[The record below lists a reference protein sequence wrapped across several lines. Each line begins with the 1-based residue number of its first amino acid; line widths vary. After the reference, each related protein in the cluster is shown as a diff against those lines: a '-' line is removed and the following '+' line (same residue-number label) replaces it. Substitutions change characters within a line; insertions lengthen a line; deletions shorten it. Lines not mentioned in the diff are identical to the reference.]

1 MAEIRPTLYSTELQK
16 MLYPDNS
23 FMNRAVRERGVA
35 PDVKTIEKPVQG
47 KINKAKE
54 GEPGVLPLK
63 VTNPADGTHSY
74 NTTLI
79 YCEPILIDSQSE
91 LLVNYNKRQS
101 KQEQQ
106 ASELMTKAAAYT
118 LRHWAPTQAA
128 NILKTTGTGRPSNV
142 AGFSSNRKAVT
153 KADILKVHNLMMR
166 MNVSGLGG
174 SWYGMVTPDMYTD
187 LLGIEDF
194 IDYYKTGNETGLRN
208 GVVGRILGI
217 DIFVRTTDNQHA
229 GILYNSSNEPQDG
242 DVAPTDSLLSGGL
255 FWNDRLVCIAQ
266 GTPQVSIN
274 ENKAEYLGG
283 TLMSCWMRH
292 GADILRDDQ
301 KGVIALLEDK

>member
-1 MAEIRPTLYSTELQK
+1 MAEIRPTLYSSELQK

-47 KINKAKE
+47 SIKKAKE
-54 GEPGVLPLK
+54 GEPSMLPLQIY
-63 VTNPADGTHSY
+63 NPSDGKHSY
-74 NTTLI
+74 DTTLL
-79 YCEPILIDSQSE
+79 YCDPILIDSQSE

-118 LRHWAPTQAA
+118 LNHWAPTNAA
-128 NILKTTGTGRPSNV
+128 NLVKTTGTARASNV
-142 AGFSSNRKAVT
+142 KGFSSNRKAVT
-153 KADILKVHNLMMR
+153 KEDMLKIHNLMMR
-166 MNVSGLGG
+166 MNVSSLGG

-187 LLGIEDF
+187 LLGISDF
-194 IDYYKTGNETGLRN
+194 IDYYKTGNETGLRT
-208 GVVGRILGI
+208 GAVGRILGI
-217 DIFVRTTDNQHA
+217 DIFVRTNDNQHA
-229 GILYNSSNEPQDG
+229 GILYNASDVQQDG
-242 DVAPTDSLLSGGL
+242 DTEPTDALLAGGL

-266 GTPQVSIN
+266 GTPHICIN

-301 KGVIALLEDK
+301 KGVIALLEAK

>member
-1 MAEIRPTLYSTELQK
+1 MAEIRPTLYLTELQK
-16 MLYPDNS
+16 MLFPDNS

-47 KINKAKE
+47 AIKKAKE
-54 GEPGVLPLK
+54 GEPSTLPLP
-63 VTNPADGTHSY
+63 VYNPADGKHSY
-74 NTTLI
+74 DTTLI
-79 YCEPILIDSQSE
+79 YCDPILIDSQSE
-91 LLVNYNKRQS
+91 LLVNYNKRQT

-118 LRHWAPTQAA
+118 LKHWSPTLTS
-128 NILKTTGTGRPSNV
+128 NILKTSGTARASNV
-142 AGFSSNRKAVT
+142 AGFSTNRKAV
-153 KADILKVHNLMMR
+153 KKEDMLALHNLMMR

-187 LLGIEDF
+187 LLGIPEF
-194 IDYYKTGNETGLRN
+194 IDYYKTGNETGLRS

-217 DIFVRTTDNQHA
+217 EIFVRTADNGHA
-229 GILYNSSNEPQDG
+229 GILYNGNTPVDG
-242 DVAPTDSLLSGGL
+242 DSAVTDDLLSGGL

-266 GTPQVSIN
+266 GTPRISIN

-283 TLMSCWMRH
+283 TLMSCWMRL

-301 KGVIALLEDK
+301 KGVIALLEAK

>member
-1 MAEIRPTLYSTELQK
+1 MAEIRPTLYSSELQK

-47 KINKAKE
+47 SIKKAKE
-54 GEPGVLPLK
+54 GEPSTLPLQIY
-63 VTNPADGTHSY
+63 NPSDGKHSY
-74 NTTLI
+74 DTTLI
-79 YCEPILIDSQSE
+79 YCDPILIDSQSE

-118 LRHWAPTQAA
+118 LNHWAPTNAV
-128 NILKTTGTGRPSNV
+128 NLVKTTGTARASNV
-142 AGFSSNRKAVT
+142 KGFSSNRKAVT
-153 KADILKVHNLMMR
+153 KEDMLKIHNLMMR
-166 MNVSGLGG
+166 MNVSSLGG

-187 LLGIEDF
+187 LLGISDF
-194 IDYYKTGNETGLRN
+194 IDYYKTGNETGLRT
-208 GVVGRILGI
+208 GAVGRILGI
-217 DIFVRTTDNQHA
+217 DIFVRTNDNQHA
-229 GILYNSSNEPQDG
+229 GILYNASDVPQDG
-242 DVAPTDSLLSGGL
+242 DTEPTDALLAGGL

-266 GTPQVSIN
+266 GTPHICIN

-301 KGVIALLEDK
+301 KGVIALLEAK

>member
-1 MAEIRPTLYSTELQK
+1 

-54 GEPGVLPLK
+54 GEPSVLPLT
-63 VTNPADGTHSY
+63 VSNPADSTRSY
-74 NTTLI
+74 QTTLI

-91 LLVNYNKRQS
+91 LLVNYNKRQT

-118 LRHWAPTQAA
+118 LRHWAPTKAD
-128 NILKTTGTGRPSNV
+128 NILKTSGTARTSNV
-142 AGFSSNRKAVT
+142 PGFSSNRKPVT
-153 KADILKVHNLMMR
+153 KDDMLKVHNLMMR
-166 MNVSGLGG
+166 MNVSSLGG
-174 SWYGMVTPDMYTD
+174 QWYGMLSPDMYTD
-187 LLGIEDF
+187 LLGIPEF
-194 IDYYKTGNETGLRN
+194 TDYYKTGNETGLRT
-208 GVVGRILGI
+208 GAVGRILGI
-217 DIFVRTTDNQHA
+217 EIFVRTNENQHA
-229 GILYNSSNEPQDG
+229 GILYNASNEPQDG
-242 DVAPTDSLLSGGL
+242 DAATDDSLLAGGL

-266 GTPQVSIN
+266 GTPQISIN

-283 TLMSCWMRH
+283 TLMSCWIRH

-301 KGVIALLEDK
+301 KGVIALLESK